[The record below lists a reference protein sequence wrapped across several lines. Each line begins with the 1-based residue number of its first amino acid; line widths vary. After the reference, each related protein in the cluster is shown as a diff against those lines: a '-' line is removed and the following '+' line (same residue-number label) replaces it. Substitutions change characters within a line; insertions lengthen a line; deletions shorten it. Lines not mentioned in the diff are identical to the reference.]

1 MAILNV
7 LRTATSSH
15 WCWSWW
21 ALMSGESRPSYLL
34 SVRTSTLWNQLF
46 KLQFQFATS
55 MTLSYRIH
63 SKRTSRNITGRM
75 PRSGKLPI
83 LNLLR
88 PKISIFAPEG
98 RLVAPIWFTWNLGR
112 SRGTWVSL
120 ATQNF
125 TPNGSRGWERG
136 PQNGKNFHFLVESP
150 RRGELFDRFLHC
162 LGLLYAQ
169 LSCISAS
176 NLA

>member
-63 SKRTSRNITGRM
+63 SKQTSHYRQDAAKRQTADIKFTQAKNQHFRPWGATRCTDRIHVKFGKIKGHVGQLSHTKFHAKRFTWVGTRPPKWQKFPLFGRVA
-75 PRSGKLPI
+75 S
-83 LNLLR
+83 
-88 PKISIFAPEG
+88 EG
-98 RLVAPIWFTWNLGR
+98 RTLWPIST
-112 SRGTWVSL
+112 
-120 ATQNF
+120 
-125 TPNGSRGWERG
+125 
-136 PQNGKNFHFLVESP
+136 
-150 RRGELFDRFLHC
+150 LFGAFIRTTILH
-162 LGLLYAQ
+162 
-169 LSCISAS
+169 
-176 NLA
+176 